1 MSLSS
6 LITPQFIKDTYVL
19 GVDLTLDDGSPY
31 PDILF
36 SQAIESAISTL
47 ELELGIQFDPF
58 KVKNERHDA
67 RISNKSAF
75 YPFTLDHRPFKS
87 AERLTI
93 SLGNYPLID
102 LPVSWITST
111 SAQHGQIHLI
121 PTGDTIGSFLFRG
134 GIPLLFGDIFSPYQY
149 VPGYFSI
156 DYISGFTYEE
166 GVVVI
171 PQGATEVEITLSEP
185 LRETKPT
192 VALEVLDAQGGGAL
206 RIKSVSMDGATVVT
220 STAPTTGDMQIAY
233 KIHNYDPALIK
244 AISLLAAISPLDIA
258 GDLIAGAGIANFSVG
273 VDGLSQSIGTT
284 SSATNA
290 GYGAR
295 IISYQ
300 KQLKELMRILK
311 AKYRSVN
318 IFSV

>member
-6 LITPQFIKDTYVL
+6 IITPQFIRDTYVL

-36 SQAIESAISTL
+36 SQAIESAISTI
-47 ELELGIQFDPF
+47 ELQLGIQFDPF
-58 KVKNERHDA
+58 KVKGERHDA

-75 YPFTLDHRPFKS
+75 YPFTLDHRPVKS
-87 AERLTI
+87 VERLSI
-93 SLGNYPLID
+93 SLGNYPLVD
-102 LPVSWITST
+102 LPVSWAVST
-111 SAQHGQIHLI
+111 SAQHGQINLI
-121 PTGDTIGSFLFRG
+121 PTGETIGSFLFRG

-156 DYISGFTYEE
+156 DYTSGFTYEE

-171 PQGATEVEITLSEP
+171 PQGETEVEITLSES
-185 LRETKPT
+185 LAETKPT

-206 RIKSVSMDGATVVT
+206 RIKSVSTDGATVVT
-220 STAPTTGDMQIAY
+220 ASAPTTGDMQISY
-233 KIHNYDPALIK
+233 KIHNYDPAIIK
-244 AISLLAAISPLDIA
+244 AIGLLAAISPLDIA
-258 GDLIAGAGIANFSVG
+258 GDLIAGAGIGSFSVG

-284 SSATNA
+284 ASATSA

-300 KQLKELMRILK
+300 KQLKDLMGMLR
-311 AKYRSVN
+311 AKYRTVN

>member
-6 LITPQFIKDTYVL
+6 IITPQFIRDTYVL

-36 SQAIESAISTL
+36 SQAIESAISTI
-47 ELELGIQFDPF
+47 ELQLGIQFDPF
-58 KVKNERHDA
+58 KVKGERHDA

-75 YPFTLDHRPFKS
+75 YPFTLDHRPVKS
-87 AERLTI
+87 VERLSI
-93 SLGNYPLID
+93 SLGNYPLVD
-102 LPVSWITST
+102 LPVSWAVST
-111 SAQHGQIHLI
+111 SAQHGQINLI
-121 PTGDTIGSFLFRG
+121 PTGETIGSFLFRG

-156 DYISGFTYEE
+156 DYTSGFTYEE

-171 PQGATEVEITLSEP
+171 PQGETEVEITLSES
-185 LRETKPT
+185 LAETKPT

-206 RIKSVSMDGATVVT
+206 RIKSVSTDGATIVT
-220 STAPTTGDMQIAY
+220 ASAPTTGDMQISY
-233 KIHNYDPALIK
+233 KIHNYDPAIIK
-244 AISLLAAISPLDIA
+244 AIGLLAAISPLDIA
-258 GDLIAGAGIANFSVG
+258 GDLIAGAGIGSFSVG

-284 SSATNA
+284 ASATSA

-300 KQLKELMRILK
+300 KQLKDLMGMLR
-311 AKYRSVN
+311 AKYRTVN

>member
-6 LITPQFIKDTYVL
+6 IITPQFIRDTYVL

-36 SQAIESAISTL
+36 SQAIESAISTI
-47 ELELGIQFDPF
+47 ELQLGIQFDPF
-58 KVKNERHDA
+58 KVKGERHDA
-67 RISNKSAF
+67 RIDNKSAF
-75 YPFTLDHRPFKS
+75 YPFTLDHRPVKS
-87 AERLTI
+87 VERLSI
-93 SLGNYPLID
+93 SLGNYPLVD
-102 LPVSWITST
+102 LPVSWVVST
-111 SAQHGQIHLI
+111 SAQHGQINLI
-121 PTGDTIGSFLFRG
+121 PTGETIGSFLFRG

-156 DYISGFTYEE
+156 DYTSGFTYEE

-171 PQGATEVEITLSEP
+171 PQGETEVEITLSEP
-185 LRETKPT
+185 LRESKPT
-192 VALEVLDAQGGGAL
+192 VALEILDAQGGGAL
-206 RIKSVSMDGATVVT
+206 RVKSVSTDGATVVT
-220 STAPTTGDMQIAY
+220 TSAPTTGDMQISY
-233 KIHNYDPALIK
+233 KIHNYDPAIIK
-244 AISLLAAISPLDIA
+244 AIGLLAAISPLDIA
-258 GDLIAGAGIANFSVG
+258 GDLIAGAGIGSFSVG

-284 SSATNA
+284 ASATSA

-300 KQLKELMRILK
+300 KQLKDLMGMLR
-311 AKYRSVN
+311 AKYRTVN